1 MLLDITLL
9 YNYCPYLSIND
20 ALKLEETS
28 SKFKTINKYRYIA
41 SRALV
46 QYICNFSQIKF
57 TFSLYNNI
65 YDILYSLHLL
75 DYTIFIVGSA
85 NKLTD
90 MVSRICSQKHEIE
103 YIFSHRLP
111 SNLKLYSDKLIYN
124 KIRVYVSKLNYM
136 LSNPKIMIINFLA
149 NKNPEYFT
157 SKYGISCSETIT
169 IDLYQEKE
177 FNNIIVCLH
186 RILPYNLW
194 SNSILQE
201 VLLCFNTINIKKNKL
216 LNYPENNLLIYML
229 KKMFDYYSKRI
240 IKTQLRE
247 AFDKL
252 SYMSTS

>member
-1 MLLDITLL
+1 MLLDKTLL

-46 QYICNFSQIKF
+46 QHICNFSQIKF
-57 TFSLYNNI
+57 TFSLFNNI

-90 MVSRICSQKHEIE
+90 MVSKICGQKHEIE
-103 YIFSHRLP
+103 HIFSHRLP

-124 KIRVYVSKLNYM
+124 EIRGYVSKLNYM

-149 NKNPEYFT
+149 NKNPEYFS
-157 SKYGISCSETIT
+157 SKYGISCCETVT
-169 IDLYQEKE
+169 INLYKEME

-201 VLLCFNTINIKKNKL
+201 VLLCFNTINIKDSKL

-229 KKMFDYYSKRI
+229 KKTFNYYNQRI
-240 IKTQLRE
+240 IKTRLRY

-252 SYMSTS
+252 SNMGSS